1 MKRLWAVFFFF
12 SLIAQAQFSIKGIV
26 KDAYSD
32 KPLPFA
38 SLSTSNNNNIIS
50 DVDGKFDIETKE
62 EVSFFWISYIGY
74 NKIKMTVEPNKKFY
88 LVSLTP
94 TTNPLEEVTVSAKEN
109 PALAIIRNA
118 IKNRNNNNPEKKLDS
133 FQFNAYTKTFVTAN
147 PDSIKGSIDSVFVLK
162 KSKLKFTKIDSSDYK
177 FKKIISQRHLFQI
190 EKVSQ
195 FQFNEQG
202 LKQNV
207 LGMKMSGFKQP
218 IYEVLGLTLQSFSV
232 YDTKYEL
239 LETKYKS
246 PITSNSFTDYSYKLL
261 DSTTIQNR
269 KTYIIYFKN
278 KRKATGLSGLLY
290 IDGTNFGVAKA
301 IMRAK
306 GVLDV
311 TGIHEFNYLEK
322 ENIWFPKHKIF
333 KIIKGKNEEDIKILG
348 ETLKFDADEDE
359 DFNSRKK
366 VASDYVYLL
375 SETKIFDASYNL
387 PIKINHHSI
396 AIEVKDEA
404 INKTDSFWSSYQKD
418 TLDIRSPK
426 TYIALDSIISKNK
439 IEKKLLVGRKL
450 LTGFLPLGPIDIDSR
465 YFFSYNNYESFRL
478 GLGGKT
484 SEKFSKKIKI
494 EGYSAYG
501 IKDGKF
507 KYSLGFS
514 TRIGKFSNSWIGAS
528 YTDDN
533 REIASTTF
541 AIDKP
546 AFKLYDP
553 RPFNVS
559 TFYNY
564 QSWRGFIETKII
576 PKTESIWQLT
586 HSRIE
591 PKFDYVYN
599 YKDQLYSVYRMTTA
613 MVSLQWNPFS
623 DYMQTP
629 NGRLEVEK
637 RFPKFTIQF
646 TQALPK
652 FINNDFVFGK
662 IDFRTEYEQK
672 YLNGQKTALLAE
684 AGYAYGDVPLTNL
697 YNTSPNNLTKDRV
710 MERITISGKNSF
722 ETMYF
727 NEFFS
732 SEFVFFQLKH
742 GFKRVTLLRK
752 VRPSLVLVSRMAWGN
767 LQKPEQ
773 HAGIDYK
780 NLDKGYFESGIELN
794 QIFKGLGLSGFYR
807 YGPNKLPRFE
817 DNLAI
822 KLTFVLNI
830 GL

>member
-1 MKRLWAVFFFF
+1 MKRLWAVLFFF

-26 KDAYSD
+26 KDVITD

-38 SLSTSNNNNIIS
+38 SLSTSTKSNVIS

-94 TTNPLEEVTVSAKEN
+94 TTNPLEEVTVSGKEN

-133 FQFNAYTKTFVTAN
+133 FQFNAYTKTIVTAN

-246 PITSNSFTDYSYKLL
+246 PITANSFTDYSYKLL
-261 DSTTIQNR
+261 DSTTIQKR
-269 KTYIIYFKN
+269 KTYVIYFKN
-278 KRKATGLSGLLY
+278 KRKTTGLSGLLY

-333 KIIKGKNEEDIKILG
+333 KIVKGKNEEDIKILG

-387 PIKINHHSI
+387 PLKIKHQSI

-404 INKTDSFWSSYQKD
+404 INKTDSFWDLYQKD

-484 SEKFSKKIKI
+484 SEKFSKKLKI

-528 YTDDN
+528 YTDDI

-564 QSWRGFIETKII
+564 QSWKGYIETKII

-591 PKFDYVYN
+591 PKFDYLYN
-599 YKDQLYSVYRMTTA
+599 YNDQLYSVYRMTTA

-652 FINNDFVFGK
+652 FIDNDFVFGK

-672 YLNGQKTALLAE
+672 YLNGQKTTLLAE

-773 HAGIDYK
+773 HVGIDYK
-780 NLDKGYFESGIELN
+780 TLDKGYFESGIELN

-807 YGPNKLPRFE
+807 YGPNILPRFE

-822 KLTFVLNI
+822 KLTFVLNL

>member
-1 MKRLWAVFFFF
+1 MKRLWAAFFFF

-26 KDAYSD
+26 KDVITD

-38 SLSTSNNNNIIS
+38 SLSTSTKSNVIS

-94 TTNPLEEVTVSAKEN
+94 TTNPLEEVTVSGKEN

-133 FQFNAYTKTFVTAN
+133 FQFNAYTKTIVTAN

-246 PITSNSFTDYSYKLL
+246 PITANSFTDYSYKLL
-261 DSTTIQNR
+261 DSTTIQKR
-269 KTYIIYFKN
+269 KTYVIYFKN
-278 KRKATGLSGLLY
+278 KRKTTGLSGLLY

-333 KIIKGKNEEDIKILG
+333 KIVKGKNEEDIKILG

-387 PIKINHHSI
+387 PLKIKHQSI

-404 INKTDSFWSSYQKD
+404 INKTDSFWDLYQKD

-484 SEKFSKKIKI
+484 SEKFSKKLKI

-528 YTDDN
+528 YTDDI

-564 QSWRGFIETKII
+564 QSWKGYIETKII

-591 PKFDYVYN
+591 PKFDYLYN
-599 YKDQLYSVYRMTTA
+599 YNDQLYSVYRMTTA

-652 FINNDFVFGK
+652 FIDNDFVFGK

-672 YLNGQKTALLAE
+672 YLNGQKTTLLAE

-773 HAGIDYK
+773 HVGIDYK
-780 NLDKGYFESGIELN
+780 TLDKGYFESGIELN

-807 YGPNKLPRFE
+807 YGPNILPRFE

-822 KLTFVLNI
+822 KLTFVLNL

>member
-1 MKRLWAVFFFF
+1 MKRLWAVLFFF

-26 KDAYSD
+26 KDVITD

-38 SLSTSNNNNIIS
+38 SLSTSTKSNVIS

-88 LVSLTP
+88 LASLWP
-94 TTNPLEEVTVSAKEN
+94 TTNPLEEVSVSAKEN
-109 PALAIIRNA
+109 RALAIIRNA

-133 FQFNAYTKTFVTAN
+133 FQFNAYTKTIVTAN

-246 PITSNSFTDYSYKLL
+246 PITANSFTDYSYKLL
-261 DSTTIQNR
+261 DSTTIQKR
-269 KTYIIYFKN
+269 KTYVIYFKN
-278 KRKATGLSGLLY
+278 KRKTTGLSGLLY

-333 KIIKGKNEEDIKILG
+333 KIVKGKNEEDIKILG

-387 PIKINHHSI
+387 PLKIKHQSI

-404 INKTDSFWSSYQKD
+404 INKTDSFWDLYQKD

-484 SEKFSKKIKI
+484 SEKFSKKLKI

-528 YTDDN
+528 YTDDI

-564 QSWRGFIETKII
+564 QSWKGYIETKII

-591 PKFDYVYN
+591 PKFDYLYN
-599 YKDQLYSVYRMTTA
+599 YNDQLYSVYRMTTA

-652 FINNDFVFGK
+652 FIDNDFVFGK

-672 YLNGQKTALLAE
+672 YLNGQKTTLLAE

-773 HAGIDYK
+773 HVGIDYK
-780 NLDKGYFESGIELN
+780 TLDKGYFESGIELN

-807 YGPNKLPRFE
+807 YGPNILPRFE

-822 KLTFVLNI
+822 KLTFVLNL